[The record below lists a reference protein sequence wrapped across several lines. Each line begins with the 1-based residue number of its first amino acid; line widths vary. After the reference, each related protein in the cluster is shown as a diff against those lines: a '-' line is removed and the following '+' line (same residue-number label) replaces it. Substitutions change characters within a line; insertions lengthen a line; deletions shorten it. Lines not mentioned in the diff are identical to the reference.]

1 MRMLT
6 RSIPVAALALALGAL
21 PAAAQEPGNGNF
33 QWYIGAQGGV
43 MLFDT
48 PAQDREAMPTFG
60 GQTLIVARRTVS
72 PPQGSWDCTRWPRL
86 IRRSIAAPRTW
97 TRA

>member
-60 GQTLIVARRTVS
+60 GQTLIVARRT
-72 PPQGSWDCTRWPRL
+72 GL
-86 IRRSIAAPRTW
+86 LL
-97 TRA
+97 